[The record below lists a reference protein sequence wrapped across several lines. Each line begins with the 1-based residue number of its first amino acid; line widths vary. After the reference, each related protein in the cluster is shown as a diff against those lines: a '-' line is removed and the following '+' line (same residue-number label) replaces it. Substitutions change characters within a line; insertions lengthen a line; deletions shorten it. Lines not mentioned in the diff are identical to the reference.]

1 MSYIS
6 WLVVAGAR
14 FFGLMLLLFSS
25 VSCVDKVFLARLA
38 CYFSSM
44 LRIVMNILALK
55 TREKLCQTHETKK

>member
-55 TREKLCQTHETKK
+55 TQ